1 MLAERLGWGPA
12 SIIGSVMGTLSGL
25 LGIGGGVIAMPL
37 MRVVNHFD
45 IRTTIATSAFLVLPT
60 VIVAVILKF
69 STLSSVK
76 TPAGDPITLSAA
88 LWLAAALAPGA
99 FVGANIGASLVHKLP
114 MRKLSF
120 AFGLLCAILAIR
132 MSGIVTFK

>member
-1 MLAERLGWGPA
+1 MLVPTQVVRQAR
-12 SIIGSVMGTLSGL
+12 GSWNLQAFL
-25 LGIGGGVIAMPL
+25 
-37 MRVVNHFD
+37 
-45 IRTTIATSAFLVLPT
+45 ATSAFLALPT
-60 VIVAVILKF
+60 VIVAVILKL

-76 TPAGDPITLSAA
+76 TPAGDPITLSAT